1 MSYKELQFKITG
13 VAPLILH
20 NGQTADPLN
29 QHSKS
34 IAEITGK
41 RKKTD
46 ADHREVA
53 RREWFAG
60 LYLYNGEPCI
70 PFQILEATLIEGAK
84 KHKRGPAAKAG
95 LIVEL
100 HAPLEYDGPRK
111 PDELWEDER
120 FRLRV
125 SAKIGTSRV
134 MRTRPMFPQ
143 WSAMLAIQYLP
154 DLLNPAE
161 VLNFLVTAGVQIGLG
176 DWRPRFG
183 RFNVADSG
191 FTYQRP
197 AAERTA
203 SQGAY
208 ASLPALRG

>member
-1 MSYKELQFKITG
+1 MSYKELTFRITG
-13 VAPLILH
+13 AAPLILH

-29 QHSKS
+29 QFSKS

-60 LYLYNGEPCI
+60 LYIADGKVCVPYQL
-70 PFQILEATLIEGAK
+70 LEAMLIEGAK

-95 LIVEL
+95 LMVEA
-100 HAPLEYDGPRK
+100 HAPLKYDGPEN
-111 PDELWEDER
+111 PGELWEDER
-120 FRLRV
+120 FQLRV
-125 SAKIGTSRV
+125 ACKVGTSKV
-134 MRTRPMFPQ
+134 MRTRPIFKE
-143 WSAMLAIQYLP
+143 WSLAPVVKYLP

-161 VLNFLVTAGVQIGLG
+161 VLSFLVAGGNQVGIG

-183 RFNVADSG
+183 RFNVA
-191 FTYQRP
+191 Q
-197 AAERTA
+197 
-203 SQGAY
+203 
-208 ASLPALRG
+208 